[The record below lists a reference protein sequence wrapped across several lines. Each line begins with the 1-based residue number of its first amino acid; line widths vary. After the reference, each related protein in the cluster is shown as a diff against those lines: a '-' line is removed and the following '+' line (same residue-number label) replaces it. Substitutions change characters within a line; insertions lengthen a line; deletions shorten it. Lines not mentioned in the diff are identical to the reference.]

1 MLTAQTKLDTHM
13 QKANGQYLFSA
24 SDMVNFLE
32 CVNLTHL
39 DLKNFEEK
47 LEKAADD
54 EQAKLVQAKGIAHEK
69 SFLANLTKQHTG
81 SVIDIVEKCP
91 NREDQFE
98 ATKQA
103 MKDGVAII
111 YQASFRNNSFLGFAD
126 FLRRVEVPSNL
137 GTYSYEVIDTKLSKN
152 ARGKYLIQ
160 LCLYSELLSEIQGV
174 TPGYTYVVLGTGVEE
189 RFRVADYMH
198 YFQSLKTRFLEFI
211 KESNAPYPTPCQK
224 CDQCHWRNICNQ
236 RWDNDDHL
244 SRVANITKVNIKRLE
259 DAGVN
264 TLEKLGSLTADQAI
278 PKISEVVLSRLREQA
293 SLQLQ
298 ALRTGQQIYKILSA
312 PTDIGERPYGFTR
325 MPKPNLG
332 DMFFDMEGNPME
344 DGGLEYLFGLYI
356 FEDGMPKFKAF
367 WAHSR
372 AEEKIA
378 FENFIDYVG
387 ERLKKYPDAYIY
399 HYAPYETTA
408 LKKLMG
414 LHGTREHEV
423 DALLRARK
431 FVDLYRVVRES
442 IRISEPSY
450 SIKYLEHFYSEAR
463 EGDVQNAGASIVFY
477 EKWKETQDASILQ
490 AISDYNE
497 DDVRSTFELREWLIG
512 IKNEAA
518 NTTWF
523 EPNQMSEEQ
532 ESTLEK
538 NDFSEKRSIE
548 IHKLLA
554 LKNKLVGNLQ
564 ENPSNWS
571 QQERARNLVAQL
583 LDFFRRTAKPQWWA
597 MYERQTMGV
606 DEQLENSECIAGLQ
620 LDPERPPTKEKSS
633 IRYHFTYPEQE
644 FKVKLGGKNVIAQ
657 TLMGVTD
664 LTIDEE
670 SRRVT
675 FKLGL
680 QRKLPEGPLT
690 IATGGPINTD
700 KLEEAVKRYASS
712 LEPDISTFKSS
723 YKAIDAFIMKST
735 PQITGVI
742 PGEKIISGRVDTAQI
757 ISAALH
763 MNETYLFLQ
772 GPPGAGKTYNGS
784 EIILK
789 LIQEKKRVGVTSN
802 SHKAINN
809 LLEEVDKKAVERR
822 INFVGYKYSSSGE
835 DDQLINGEYIKDT
848 KSSGDCLKSNA
859 SLIAGTAWL
868 FAREELD
875 QKLDYVFIDEAGQI
889 SLAHLIAIGCSA
901 KNIILLGDQ
910 MQLSQPIQGTHPD
923 DSGLS
928 SLDYLLKNQATIPPE
943 QGIFLETTRRMHPNV
958 CAFISDLV
966 YDSRLVSDPST
977 DSRKLVLN
985 ELAHET
991 LKTSGISYV
1000 PVRHEA
1006 NTQSSVEE
1014 ANKVKEIYDSLLE
1027 QSFTTLSGD
1036 IRKLTSENI
1045 LVVAPYNLHVHL
1057 LSKVLGTQAR
1067 VGTVDKFQG
1076 QEAEVVIFSMATS
1089 SEEDL
1094 PRDMEFLFS
1103 RNRLNVAISRAKC
1116 LSIMIA
1122 NPELMNI
1129 TCKSPEQMALVNTL
1143 CWLTEYAHTH

>member
-1 MLTAQTKLDTHM
+1 M
-13 QKANGQYLFSA
+13 QKVKGNYLFSA

-32 CVNLTHL
+32 CVNLTYL

-47 LEKAADD
+47 FEKAADD

-69 SFLANLTKQHTG
+69 SFLAKLIQQHPG
-81 SVIDIVEKCP
+81 SVIDIAEHCLT
-91 NREDQFE
+91 REERFE

-111 YQASFRNNSFLGFAD
+111 YQASFRNGSFLGFAD
-126 FLRRVEVPSNL
+126 FLRRVEVPSSL

-160 LCLYSELLSEIQGV
+160 LCLYSELLAEIQGV

-211 KESNAPYPTPCQK
+211 NDSSAPYPTPCEK
-224 CDQCHWRNICNQ
+224 CDQCHWRNICND
-236 RWDNDDHL
+236 RWNKDDHL
-244 SRVANITKVNIKRLE
+244 SRVADISKVNIKRLE
-259 DAGVN
+259 EAGIN
-264 TLEKLGSLTADQAI
+264 TLEKLGSLTPDQAI
-278 PKISEVVLSRLREQA
+278 PKISGIVLSRLREQA

-298 ALRTGQQIYKILSA
+298 ARRTGEQKYKILPA
-312 PTDIGERPYGFTR
+312 PTDIGDRPYGFTR
-325 MPKPNLG
+325 MPKPNRG

-356 FEDGMPKFKAF
+356 FEDEKPEFKAF
-367 WAHSR
+367 LAHSR

-423 DALLRARK
+423 DTLLRARK

-477 EKWKETQDASILQ
+477 KKWKETQDASILQ
-490 AISDYNE
+490 AILDYNE
-497 DDVRSTFELREWLIG
+497 DDVRSTFKLRDWLIS
-512 IKNEAA
+512 IKTQANNSKWFDLNHMIADPDADSEKNELA
-518 NTTWF
+518 
-523 EPNQMSEEQ
+523 
-532 ESTLEK
+532 
-538 NDFSEKRSIE
+538 EKRAQ
-548 IHKLLA
+548 KNQDLLA
-554 LKNKLVGNLQ
+554 LKTKLVANLPEDQ
-564 ENPSNWS
+564 STWT
-571 QQERARNLVAQL
+571 QQQQARNLVAQL
-583 LDFFRRTAKPQWWA
+583 LAFFRRTAKPQWWA
-597 MYERQTMGV
+597 MYERQAMTL
-606 DEQLENSECIAGLQ
+606 DEQIEDAECIADLQ
-620 LDPERPPTKEKSS
+620 PDPSHPPTKEKMS
-633 IRYHFTYPEQE
+633 IRYNFTYPDQE
-644 FKVKLGGKNVIAQ
+644 FKVKPSGENVIAQ

-664 LTIDEE
+664 LKIDEE
-670 SRRVT
+670 SLRVS
-675 FKLGL
+675 FKLGIK
-680 QRKLPEGPLT
+680 RELPKGPLT

-700 KLEEAVKRYASS
+700 KLEEAVKRYANS
-712 LEPDISTFKSS
+712 LTQGASTFSSS
-723 YKAIDAFIMKST
+723 YKAIDAFLLKST
-735 PQITGVI
+735 PKITGI
-742 PGEKIISGRVDTAQI
+742 TQGEKIIEVRVDTAQI
-757 ISAALH
+757 VNAATH
-763 MNETYLFLQ
+763 MDETYLFLQ

-802 SHKAINN
+802 SHKAISNI
-809 LLEEVDKKAVERR
+809 LKEVDRKAVERGLH
-822 INFVGYKYSSSGE
+822 FTGYKYSSNGE
-835 DDQLINGEYIKDT
+835 EDQLINGEYIKDT
-848 KSSGDCLKSNA
+848 KTECECLKSDTL
-859 SLIAGTAWL
+859 LIAGTAWL
-868 FAREELD
+868 FAREKFD
-875 QKLDYVFIDEAGQI
+875 QTLDYVFIDEAGQI

-943 QGIFLETTRRMHPNV
+943 QGIFLDTTRRMHSKV
-958 CAFISDLV
+958 CKFISDLI
-966 YDSRLVSDPST
+966 YDSRLESDSST
-977 DSRKLVLN
+977 DSRTLILN
-985 ELAHET
+985 EQAHSA
-991 LKTSGISYV
+991 LKTSGISFFSV
-1000 PVRHEA
+1000 LHDS
-1006 NTQSSVEE
+1006 NTQSSIEE
-1014 ANKVKEIYDSLLE
+1014 ALAIKEIYQNLLT
-1027 QSFTTLSGD
+1027 QSFTTNSGQTKR
-1036 IRKLTSENI
+1036 IEPENI
-1045 LVVAPYNLHVHL
+1045 LIVAPYNLQVHL
-1057 LSKVLGTQAR
+1057 LSKTLGKQAR

-1094 PRDMEFLFS
+1094 PRNMEFLFS

-1122 NPELMNI
+1122 NPALMNVA
-1129 TCKSPEQMALVNTL
+1129 CKKPEQMALVNTL
-1143 CWLTEYAHTH
+1143 CWLKEYAQTH

>member
-1 MLTAQTKLDTHM
+1 M
-13 QKANGQYLFSA
+13 QKVNGNYQFSA
-24 SDMVNFLE
+24 SDIVNFLE

-39 DLKNFEEK
+39 DLKNLEQK

-69 SFLANLTKQHTG
+69 SFLAKLNQQHPG

-91 NREDQFE
+91 TREEQFE

-103 MKDGVAII
+103 MRNGVAII

-126 FLRRVEVPSNL
+126 FLRRVEVPSKL
-137 GTYSYEVIDTKLSKN
+137 GVYSYEVIDTKLSKN

-160 LCLYSELLSEIQGV
+160 LCLYSELLAEIQGV

-211 KESNAPYPTPCQK
+211 IDSTAPYPTPCEK

-236 RWDNDDHL
+236 RWDKDDHL
-244 SRVANITKVNIKRLE
+244 SRVANISKVNIKRLE
-259 DAGVN
+259 EAGIN
-264 TLEKLGSLTADQAI
+264 TLEKLGSMPPDQAI
-278 PKISEVVLSRLREQA
+278 NKVSGIVLSRLREQA

-298 ALRTGQQIYKILSA
+298 ARRTGEQIYKTLPV
-312 PTDIGERPYGFTR
+312 PTYIGDRPYGFTR

-356 FEDGMPKFKAF
+356 FEDGKPEFKAF

-387 ERLKKYPDAYIY
+387 ARLKKYPDAYIY

-423 DALLRARK
+423 DTLLRARK

-463 EGDVQNAGASIVFY
+463 KGDVQNAGASIVFY
-477 EKWKETQDASILQ
+477 EKWKETQDATILQ

-497 DDVRSTFELREWLIG
+497 DDVRSTFELRSWLIG
-512 IKNEAA
+512 IKGEADVSK
-518 NTTWF
+518 WF
-523 EPNQMSEEQ
+523 DLNHMIAEQ
-532 ESTLEK
+532 ETNSSK
-538 NDFSEKRSIE
+538 NELTEKRTQE
-548 IHKLLA
+548 NQELLA
-554 LKNKLVGNLQ
+554 LKAKLVANFPDDPGT
-564 ENPSNWS
+564 WT
-571 QQERARNLVAQL
+571 QQQRARNLVSQL

-597 MYERQTMGV
+597 MYERQAMTL
-606 DEQLENSECIAGLQ
+606 DEQIEDAECIAGLQ
-620 LDPERPPTKEKSS
+620 PDQSHPPTKEKSS
-633 IRYHFTYPEQE
+633 IRYHFTYPDQE
-644 FKVKLGGKNVIAQ
+644 FKVKPGGNNVIAQ
-657 TLMGVTD
+657 TLMSVTD

-670 SRRVT
+670 SLRVS
-675 FKLGL
+675 FKLGV

-690 IATGGPINTD
+690 IAAGGPINTD
-700 KLEEAVKRYASS
+700 KLEDAVKRYANSLSKDTSS
-712 LEPDISTFKSS
+712 FSSS
-723 YKAIDAFIMKST
+723 YKAIDAFLLKWIPK
-735 PQITGVI
+735 ITGI
-742 PGEKIISGRVDTAQI
+742 TQGEKIIKGRADTAQI
-757 ISAALH
+757 LNAATH

-789 LIQEKKRVGVTSN
+789 LIQENKRVGVTSN

-809 LLEEVDKKAVERR
+809 ILEEVDRKAVERGL
-822 INFVGYKYSSSGE
+822 NFTGYKYSSSGE
-835 DDQLINGEYIKDT
+835 EDQLINGKHIKDT
-848 KSSGDCLKSNA
+848 KIARDCLKSDTL
-859 SLIAGTAWL
+859 LIAGTAWL
-868 FAREELD
+868 FAREEFD
-875 QKLDYVFIDEAGQI
+875 QTLDYVFIDEAGQI
-889 SLAHLIAIGCSA
+889 SLAHLITIGCSA

-943 QGIFLETTRRMHPNV
+943 QGIFLDTTRRMHSKV
-958 CAFISDLV
+958 CKFISDLI
-966 YDSRLVSDPST
+966 YDSRLESDSAT
-977 DSRKLVLN
+977 DSRTLILN
-985 ELAHET
+985 EQAHSG
-991 LKTSGISYV
+991 LKANGISFI
-1000 PVRHEA
+1000 PVLHYS
-1006 NTQSSVEE
+1006 NTQSSIEE
-1014 ANKVKEIYDSLLE
+1014 ALVIKEIYKNLLT
-1027 QSFTTLSGD
+1027 QSFTTNSGQTKK
-1036 IRKLTSENI
+1036 IEPENI
-1045 LVVAPYNLHVHL
+1045 LIVAPYNLQVHL
-1057 LSKVLGTQAR
+1057 LSKTLGKQAR

-1076 QEAEVVIFSMATS
+1076 QEAEIVIFSMATS
-1089 SEEDL
+1089 SEEEL
-1094 PRDMEFLFS
+1094 PRNMEFLFS

-1122 NPELMNI
+1122 NPALMNI
-1129 TCKSPEQMALVNTL
+1129 ACKKPEQMALVNTL
-1143 CWLTEYAHTH
+1143 CWLKEYAQTH